1 MRLSKQY
8 GLKFSMSIALAI
20 ATSCFASPQ
29 TQAEPT
35 QPTVEDR
42 RQATMS
48 ELDQLLANA
57 SVSDQRARE
66 LAAEITAL
74 KKDETTV
81 TAALIQSAK
90 TERKLSQDIQ
100 PIEDRLVE
108 YRDQEEAIKLSL
120 HARRAVLA
128 EVLAAL
134 QRMGLNPPPAI
145 LVNPQDA
152 LSSVRSAI
160 LLGAVVPQ
168 LRSETDILLADM
180 ESLSKVT
187 ISIRSERERLLAAM
201 KIQAEEKIRLDQLVE
216 EKKKLRDTSEIA
228 LKAEQDRI
236 TQIAK
241 KSKSLKELI
250 AGIDKELANNAKR
263 DAEAR
268 KAAEVAALNGD
279 KRTYIAPP
287 QATRITPSA
296 SFASLRGALTFPVS
310 GTIRVAFGK
319 NDGQGGSSQ
328 GYTLETKPLGRVI
341 TPADARVL
349 YADTFRSYGYL
360 LILDAGEGYHLVMS
374 GMSRLDV
381 GQNQFV
387 LAGEPVGVMGE
398 RSMAENAADDMAKD
412 APSLYIEFRKDGKPV
427 DSGPWWAG
435 GPMGR
440 TNNAT

>member
-1 MRLSKQY
+1 
-8 GLKFSMSIALAI
+8 MSIVLAI
-20 ATSCFASPQ
+20 AATSFAAPVE
-29 TQAEPT
+29 TLAEPNP
-35 QPTVEDR
+35 PTVEDR
-42 RQATMS
+42 RQVTLS
-48 ELDQLLANA
+48 ELDQLLADA
-57 SVSDQRARE
+57 SVSNQRARE
-66 LAAEITAL
+66 LASEITAL

-90 TERKLSQDIQ
+90 TERKLSQDIK
-100 PIEDRLVE
+100 PIEDRLIE

-120 HARRAVLA
+120 HSRREVLA

-168 LRSETDILLADM
+168 LRSETEILLADI

-187 ISIRSERERLLAAM
+187 ISIRSERQRLLAAL

-216 EKKKLRDTSEIA
+216 EKKKLRDTSEAA
-228 LKAEQDRI
+228 LEAEKDRI
-236 TQIAK
+236 AQIAK

-250 AGIDKELANNAKR
+250 AGIDKELANTAKR
-263 DAEAR
+263 DEEAR
-268 KAAEVAALNGD
+268 KAAEIAAAKGGQPVI
-279 KRTYIAPP
+279 TAPP

-296 SFASLRGALTFPVS
+296 SFAALKGALTFPVS
-310 GTIRVAFGK
+310 GTVRVSFGK

-328 GYTLETKPLGRVI
+328 GYTLVTKPLGRVI
-341 TPADARVL
+341 TPTDARVL

-360 LILDAGEGYHLVMS
+360 LILDAGDGYHVVMS
-374 GMSRLDV
+374 GMARLDV
-381 GQNQFV
+381 GRNQFV

-398 RSMAENAADDMAKD
+398 RTTAENAAGDMAKD
-412 APSLYIEFRKDGKPV
+412 DPSLYIEFRKDGKPV